1 MQSVE
6 ASEFMSLKPVK
17 ESKKNEN
24 AVESADIKT
33 ASLDFSPLLSLNM
46 E

>member
-1 MQSVE
+1 
-6 ASEFMSLKPVK
+6 MSLNPVK
-17 ESKKNEN
+17 ESIKNEN

-33 ASLDFSPLLSLNM
+33 ASFDFSELFNLKI